1 MNPQTQTEHKK
12 SNILFVADLP
22 KDTTFDDLSNFFKNY
37 HFQFANLNN
46 SKVSNIWAQ
55 VYFEDDIWAKKARYE
70 LNGEI
75 LKPKLSQNVK
85 GKPIRICNYEGRGG
99 GHKEKKINQSLLVKN
114 IDTSITQKEFYKMFL
129 KYGDIESG
137 KLEYDEN
144 GNSKGYGYI
153 YYSNE
158 KEAEEAKKN
167 LNGKEINGKQ
177 LNIVNLVYSNNQ
189 GRNLTLFVVNFPL
202 NFTDID
208 LRKLFEKYGN
218 IIYSS
223 VIKDQM
229 GNSKGSG
236 YITFSNF
243 EETSKCISDTKINQ
257 ISFPG
262 LPPLC
267 VKYATKKEERE
278 KRANFTNNNYSNDEY
293 KVQFNLIYSI
303 SEITNEHDLEKEI
316 RLFIKVVMLQ
326 EYSPKDVEID
336 LNTKSGIVTLG
347 KLKDYELFMQKY
359 NEFCMQRQPEFECIP
374 ISFEETMQQ
383 IQNQNYPNNR
393 DKQMNQY
400 NMYPP
405 QSQDMNAPLPGNLN
419 QNINKNYMN
428 SQSNYAQMN
437 NELNNNTNS
446 NNNYN
451 NNFFPNMILVNG
463 KENFYMSNQNNNNN
477 FNNFNVQQQNMMY
490 NQNNFQNNNNNMRRK
505 NNNYNNNN
513 NKFKMNS
520 MNANNN
526 NINGNKF
533 SNNANQ
539 NFQQQNMMAQQAKM
553 MMMMQNQNR
562 PVIGNFPNINQMP
575 MPISMQPLP
584 FMYNPQRQNI
594 FIKNQNDKNE
604 EIDQRNL
611 QLLNPSQLQSQF
623 KYPPN
628 TVYNRE
634 MIDSKENEEISN
646 EIADSIYEIVFNY
659 HPDEAAKI
667 TGMIKEMGIEKMNM
681 LLSKK
686 DDLLELIEKAYE
698 MIKQDDINY

>member
-1 MNPQTQTEHKK
+1 MNTQTQTEHKK

-22 KDTTFDDLSNFFKNY
+22 KETTFDDLSNFFKNY

-75 LKPKLSQNVK
+75 LIPKLSQNVK

-189 GRNLTLFVVNFPL
+189 GKNLTLFVVNFPL

-293 KVQFNLIYSI
+293 KVQFNLLYSLSDI
-303 SEITNEHDLEKEI
+303 KNEHDLEKEI

-326 EYSPKDVEID
+326 EYSPKDVEVD
-336 LNTKSGIVTLG
+336 LNKNSGIVTLA
-347 KLKDYELFMQKY
+347 KLKDYELFMHKY
-359 NEFCMQRQPEFECIP
+359 NEFCMQRKPEFECIP

-383 IQNQNYPNNR
+383 LPNQNYSNNR

-400 NMYPP
+400 NMYQS
-405 QSQDMNAPLPGNLN
+405 QSQDMNAPLPGNMN
-419 QNINKNYMN
+419 QNMNKNYMN
-428 SQSNYAQMN
+428 SQSNYVQMN
-437 NELNNNTNS
+437 NEQNNN
-446 NNNYN
+446 NNQNYN

-463 KENFYMSNQNNNNN
+463 KENFYMSNQNNNN
-477 FNNFNVQQQNMMY
+477 FNNFNAQQQNMMY
-490 NQNNFQNNNNNMRRK
+490 NNQNNFQNNMRRK
-505 NNNYNNNN
+505 NNNINNN
-513 NKFKMNS
+513 NKYKMNAI
-520 MNANNN
+520 NPNNN
-526 NINGNKF
+526 NINVNKF
-533 SNNANQ
+533 SNNTNQ

-562 PVIGNFPNINQMP
+562 PVIGNFSNVNQIP
-575 MPISMQPLP
+575 MPIMQPLP

-628 TVYNRE
+628 TVFNRE
-634 MIDSKENEEISN
+634 MMDSKENEEISN
-646 EIADSIYEIVFNY
+646 EIADSIYEIVYNY

-698 MIKQDDINY
+698 MIKKDDINY

>member
-1 MNPQTQTEHKK
+1 MNTQTQTEHKK

-22 KDTTFDDLSNFFKNY
+22 KETTFDDLSNFFKNY

-75 LKPKLSQNVK
+75 LIPKLSQNVK

-189 GRNLTLFVVNFPL
+189 GKNLTLFVVNFPL

-223 VIKDQM
+223 VIKDQK

-262 LPPLC
+262 LSPLC

-293 KVQFNLIYSI
+293 KVQFNLLYSI
-303 SEITNEHDLEKEI
+303 SDIKNEHDLEKEI

-326 EYSPKDVEID
+326 EYSPKDVEVD
-336 LNTKSGIVTLG
+336 LNKNSGIVTLA
-347 KLKDYELFMQKY
+347 KLKDYELFMHKY
-359 NEFCMQRQPEFECIP
+359 NEFCMQRKPEFECIP
-374 ISFEETMQQ
+374 ISFEDTMQQ
-383 IQNQNYPNNR
+383 VPNQNYSNNR

-400 NMYPP
+400 NMYQS
-405 QSQDMNAPLPGNLN
+405 QSQDMNAPLPGNMN
-419 QNINKNYMN
+419 QNMNKNYMN
-428 SQSNYAQMN
+428 SQSNYVQMN
-437 NELNNNTNS
+437 NEQNNNNH
-446 NNNYN
+446 NYN

-477 FNNFNVQQQNMMY
+477 FNNFNAQQQNMMY
-490 NQNNFQNNNNNMRRK
+490 NNQNNFQNNMRRK
-505 NNNYNNNN
+505 NNNFNNNN
-513 NKFKMNS
+513 NKYKMNP
-520 MNANNN
+520 MNPNNN
-526 NINGNKF
+526 NINVNKF
-533 SNNANQ
+533 SNNTNQ

-562 PVIGNFPNINQMP
+562 PVIGNFSNVNQMP
-575 MPISMQPLP
+575 VPIMQPLP
-584 FMYNPQRQNI
+584 FIYNPQRQNI

-628 TVYNRE
+628 TVFNRE

-646 EIADSIYEIVFNY
+646 EIADSIYEIVYNY

-698 MIKQDDINY
+698 MIKQDDNNY

>member
-1 MNPQTQTEHKK
+1 MNTQTQTEHKK

-22 KDTTFDDLSNFFKNY
+22 KETTFDDLSNFFKNY

-75 LKPKLSQNVK
+75 LIPKLSQNVK

-189 GRNLTLFVVNFPL
+189 GKNLTLFVVNFPL

-293 KVQFNLIYSI
+293 KVQFNLLYSLSDI
-303 SEITNEHDLEKEI
+303 KNEHDLEKEI

-326 EYSPKDVEID
+326 EYSPKDVEVD
-336 LNTKSGIVTLG
+336 LNKNSGIVTLA
-347 KLKDYELFMQKY
+347 KLKDYELFMHKY
-359 NEFCMQRQPEFECIP
+359 NEFCMQRKPEFECIP

-383 IQNQNYPNNR
+383 LPNQNYSNNR

-400 NMYPP
+400 NMYQS
-405 QSQDMNAPLPGNLN
+405 QSQDMNAPLPGNMN
-419 QNINKNYMN
+419 QNMNKNYMN
-428 SQSNYAQMN
+428 SQSNYVQMN
-437 NELNNNTNS
+437 NEQNNN
-446 NNNYN
+446 NNQNYN

-463 KENFYMSNQNNNNN
+463 KENFYMSNQNNNN
-477 FNNFNVQQQNMMY
+477 FNNFNAQQQNMMY
-490 NQNNFQNNNNNMRRK
+490 NNQNNFQNNMRRK
-505 NNNYNNNN
+505 NNNINNN
-513 NKFKMNS
+513 NKYKMNAI
-520 MNANNN
+520 NPNNN
-526 NINGNKF
+526 NINVNKF
-533 SNNANQ
+533 SNNTNQ

-562 PVIGNFPNINQMP
+562 PVIGNFSNVNQIP
-575 MPISMQPLP
+575 MPIMQPLP

-646 EIADSIYEIVFNY
+646 EIADSIYEIVCVK

-681 LLSKK
+681 LLSKE
-686 DDLLELIEKAYE
+686 DDLIELIEKAYE
-698 MIKQDDINY
+698 MIKNDEVNY

>member
-1 MNPQTQTEHKK
+1 MNTQTQTEHKK

-22 KDTTFDDLSNFFKNY
+22 KETTFDDLSNFFKNY

-75 LKPKLSQNVK
+75 LIPKLSQNVK

-189 GRNLTLFVVNFPL
+189 GKNLTLFVVNFPL

-293 KVQFNLIYSI
+293 KVQFNLLYSLSDI
-303 SEITNEHDLEKEI
+303 KNEHDLEKEI

-326 EYSPKDVEID
+326 EYSPKDVEVD
-336 LNTKSGIVTLG
+336 LNKNSGIVTLA
-347 KLKDYELFMQKY
+347 KLKDYELFMHKY
-359 NEFCMQRQPEFECIP
+359 NEFCMQRKPEFECIP

-383 IQNQNYPNNR
+383 LPNQNYSNNR

-400 NMYPP
+400 NMYQS
-405 QSQDMNAPLPGNLN
+405 QSQDMNAPLPGNMN
-419 QNINKNYMN
+419 QNMNKNYMN
-428 SQSNYAQMN
+428 SQSNYVQMN
-437 NELNNNTNS
+437 NEQNNN
-446 NNNYN
+446 NNQNYN

-463 KENFYMSNQNNNNN
+463 KENFYMSNQNNNN
-477 FNNFNVQQQNMMY
+477 FNNFNAQQQNMMY
-490 NQNNFQNNNNNMRRK
+490 NNQNNFQNNMRRK
-505 NNNYNNNN
+505 NNNFNNN
-513 NKFKMNS
+513 NKYKMNPI
-520 MNANNN
+520 NPNNN
-526 NINGNKF
+526 NINVNKF
-533 SNNANQ
+533 SNNTNQ

-562 PVIGNFPNINQMP
+562 PVIGNFSNVNQIP
-575 MPISMQPLP
+575 MPIMQPLP

-628 TVYNRE
+628 TVFNRE

-646 EIADSIYEIVFNY
+646 EIADSIYEIVYNY

-698 MIKQDDINY
+698 MIKKDDINY

>member
-1 MNPQTQTEHKK
+1 
-12 SNILFVADLP
+12 
-22 KDTTFDDLSNFFKNY
+22 
-37 HFQFANLNN
+37 
-46 SKVSNIWAQ
+46 
-55 VYFEDDIWAKKARYE
+55 
-70 LNGEI
+70 
-75 LKPKLSQNVK
+75 
-85 GKPIRICNYEGRGG
+85 
-99 GHKEKKINQSLLVKN
+99 
-114 IDTSITQKEFYKMFL
+114 MFL

-236 YITFSNF
+236 FITFSNF

-505 NNNYNNNN
+505 NNNYNNN
-513 NKFKMNS
+513 KFKMNS

>member
-1 MNPQTQTEHKK
+1 MNTQTQTEHKK

-22 KDTTFDDLSNFFKNY
+22 KETTFDDLSNFFKNY

-75 LKPKLSQNVK
+75 LIPKLSQNVK

-189 GRNLTLFVVNFPL
+189 GKNLTLFVVNFPL

-293 KVQFNLIYSI
+293 KVQFNLLYSLSDI
-303 SEITNEHDLEKEI
+303 KNEHDLEKEI

-326 EYSPKDVEID
+326 EYSPKDVEVD
-336 LNTKSGIVTLG
+336 LNKNSGIVTLA
-347 KLKDYELFMQKY
+347 KLKDYELFMHKY
-359 NEFCMQRQPEFECIP
+359 NEFCMQRKPEFECIP

-383 IQNQNYPNNR
+383 LPNQNYSNNR

-400 NMYPP
+400 NMYQS
-405 QSQDMNAPLPGNLN
+405 QSQDMNAPLPGNMN
-419 QNINKNYMN
+419 QNMNKNYMN
-428 SQSNYAQMN
+428 SQSNYVQMN
-437 NELNNNTNS
+437 NEQNNN
-446 NNNYN
+446 NNQNYN

-463 KENFYMSNQNNNNN
+463 KENFYMSNQNNNN
-477 FNNFNVQQQNMMY
+477 FNNFNAQQQNMMY
-490 NQNNFQNNNNNMRRK
+490 NNQNNFQNNMRRK
-505 NNNYNNNN
+505 NNNINNN
-513 NKFKMNS
+513 NKYKMNAI
-520 MNANNN
+520 NPNNN
-526 NINGNKF
+526 NINVNKF
-533 SNNANQ
+533 SNNTNQ

-562 PVIGNFPNINQMP
+562 PVIGNFSNVNQIP
-575 MPISMQPLP
+575 MPIMQPLP

-611 QLLNPSQLQSQF
+611 QLLNPSQLHSQF

-628 TVYNRE
+628 TVFNRE
-634 MIDSKENEEISN
+634 MMDSKENEEISN
-646 EIADSIYEIVFNY
+646 EIADSIYEIVYNY

-698 MIKQDDINY
+698 MIKKDDINY

>member
-1 MNPQTQTEHKK
+1 MNTQTQTEHKK

-22 KDTTFDDLSNFFKNY
+22 KETTFDDLSNFFKNY

-75 LKPKLSQNVK
+75 LIPKLSQNVK

-236 YITFSNF
+236 FITFSNF

-278 KRANFTNNNYSNDEY
+278 KRANFTNNNNSSDEY
-293 KVQFNLIYSI
+293 KVQFNLLYSLSDI
-303 SEITNEHDLEKEI
+303 KNEHDLEKEI

-326 EYSPKDVEID
+326 EYSPKDVEVD
-336 LNTKSGIVTLG
+336 LNKNSGIVTLA
-347 KLKDYELFMQKY
+347 KLKDYELFMHKY
-359 NEFCMQRQPEFECIP
+359 NEFCMQRKPEFECIP

-383 IQNQNYPNNR
+383 LPNQNYSNNR

-400 NMYPP
+400 NMYQS
-405 QSQDMNAPLPGNLN
+405 QSQDMNAPLPGNMN
-419 QNINKNYMN
+419 QNMNKNYMN
-428 SQSNYAQMN
+428 SQSNYVQMN
-437 NELNNNTNS
+437 NEQNNN
-446 NNNYN
+446 NNQNYN

-463 KENFYMSNQNNNNN
+463 KENFYMSNQNNNN
-477 FNNFNVQQQNMMY
+477 FNNFNAQQQNMMY
-490 NQNNFQNNNNNMRRK
+490 NNQNNFQNNMRRK
-505 NNNYNNNN
+505 NNNINNN
-513 NKFKMNS
+513 NKYKMNPI
-520 MNANNN
+520 NPNNN
-526 NINGNKF
+526 NININKF
-533 SNNANQ
+533 SNNTNQ

-562 PVIGNFPNINQMP
+562 PVIGNFSNVNQIP
-575 MPISMQPLP
+575 MPIMQPLP

-628 TVYNRE
+628 TVFNRE
-634 MIDSKENEEISN
+634 MMDSKENEEISN
-646 EIADSIYEIVFNY
+646 EIADSIYEIVCVK

-698 MIKQDDINY
+698 MIKKDDINY

>member
-1 MNPQTQTEHKK
+1 MNNQNQTEHKK

-22 KDTTFDDLSNFFKNY
+22 KDTTYDDLSNFFKNY
-37 HFQFANLNN
+37 HFQFATLNN

-55 VYFEDDIWAKKARYE
+55 VYFEDDIWAKKARHE

-75 LKPKLSQNVK
+75 LKPELSKNVK

-114 IDTSITQKEFYKMFL
+114 IDTSITQKEFYNIFL
-129 KYGDIESG
+129 KYGDIESA

-144 GNSKGYGYI
+144 GVSKGYGYI

-167 LNGKEINGKQ
+167 LNGKEIKGKQ
-177 LNIVNLVYSNNQ
+177 LNIVNLVYSNNNQ
-189 GRNLTLFVVNFPL
+189 GKNLTLFVVNFPL

-218 IIYSS
+218 IIYAS

-229 GNSKGSG
+229 GNSKGVG
-236 YITFSNF
+236 FITFSNF
-243 EETSKCISDTKINQ
+243 EETSKCISDTKTNQ
-257 ISFPG
+257 ITFPG

-278 KRANFTNNNYSNDEY
+278 KRANFTNNNNSSDEY
-293 KVQFNLIYSI
+293 KVQFNLLYQINDI
-303 SEITNEHDLEKEI
+303 KNEYDLEKEI

-326 EYSPKDVEID
+326 EYSPKEVEID
-336 LNTKSGIVTLG
+336 LSRNSGIVTLA

-374 ISFEETMQQ
+374 ISFEETIQQ
-383 IQNQNYPNNR
+383 IPNQNYLNNTN
-393 DKQMNQY
+393 KQINQY
-400 NMYPP
+400 NMY
-405 QSQDMNAPLPGNLN
+405 QTSSQDMNAPLPGMIS
-419 QNINKNYMN
+419 QNMNKNYMN
-428 SQSNYAQMN
+428 PQSNYIQMN
-437 NELNNNTNS
+437 NEQNNNNNP
-446 NNNYN
+446 NNNY

-463 KENFYMSNQNNNNN
+463 KENFMMSNQNNNNN
-477 FNNFNVQQQNMMY
+477 FNNFNIQQQQNMMY
-490 NQNNFQNNNNNMRRK
+490 NNQNNFQNINNNIRRK
-505 NNNYNNNN
+505 NNNFNN
-513 NKFKMNS
+513 NKFKMNP
-520 MNANNN
+520 NNITN
-526 NINGNKF
+526 NINFNKF
-533 SNNANQ
+533 SNNPNQ
-539 NFQQQNMMAQQAKM
+539 NFQQQNMIAQQTKM

-575 MPISMQPLP
+575 IPIQMQPLP

-594 FIKNQNDKNE
+594 FIKNQNEKNE

-646 EIADSIYEIVFNY
+646 EIADSIYEIVCVK

-681 LLSKK
+681 LLSKE
-686 DDLLELIEKAYE
+686 DDLIELIEKAYE
-698 MIKQDDINY
+698 MIKNDEVNY